1 MAHDNGQMPQADLLE
16 QLAIR
21 ERQLEQ
27 LQQAYVQ
34 LQGNGNNPAQQ
45 ERLFKNINRLA
56 TFTGTG
62 EISINSFFSSVE
74 YLLQTVEDPQLKREA
89 TRTIFYR
96 TIQGQAKDAVINI
109 PEPDNWD
116 LIKAT
121 LKLRY
126 RPDTEPHQIY
136 KRICDL
142 RVNSKILTTTMLLT
156 TILMTMA
163 ITTTAG
169 TLTIQEIPDQD
180 GYAQIEM
187 KNQDII
193 ITTDIVVHII
203 NLKDIDNILNEIGKN
218 IEMTNNDNKH
228 ILQSEL
234 TETKNKLY
242 TLYGNHNRGRRGLI
256 NVVGS
261 SAKWL
266 FGTMDDEDRKEV
278 ENHIS
283 TFKENMQET
292 DEALNKQ
299 IYINKYTDA

>member
-1 MAHDNGQMPQADLLE
+1 MPQADLLE

-34 LQGNGNNPAQQ
+34 LQGNGNIPAQQ

-62 EISINSFFSSVE
+62 EISTNSFFSSVE

-89 TRTIFYR
+89 TGTIFYR

-142 RVNSKILTTTMLLT
+142 RVNSPPNRVCHSRLEKSRQRT
-156 TILMTMA
+156 
-163 ITTTAG
+163 G
-169 TLTIQEIPDQD
+169 TKYCHGHYLSCE
-180 GYAQIEM
+180 AQ
-187 KNQDII
+187 
-193 ITTDIVVHII
+193 
-203 NLKDIDNILNEIGKN
+203 
-218 IEMTNNDNKH
+218 
-228 ILQSEL
+228 
-234 TETKNKLY
+234 LY
-242 TLYGNHNRGRRGLI
+242 VN
-256 NVVGS
+256 
-261 SAKWL
+261 
-266 FGTMDDEDRKEV
+266 
-278 ENHIS
+278 
-283 TFKENMQET
+283 
-292 DEALNKQ
+292 
-299 IYINKYTDA
+299 

>member
-89 TRTIFYR
+89 TGTIFYR

-142 RVNSKILTTTMLLT
+142 RVNSPPNRVCHSRLEKSRQRT
-156 TILMTMA
+156 
-163 ITTTAG
+163 G
-169 TLTIQEIPDQD
+169 TKYCHGHYLSCE
-180 GYAQIEM
+180 AQ
-187 KNQDII
+187 
-193 ITTDIVVHII
+193 
-203 NLKDIDNILNEIGKN
+203 
-218 IEMTNNDNKH
+218 
-228 ILQSEL
+228 
-234 TETKNKLY
+234 LY
-242 TLYGNHNRGRRGLI
+242 VN
-256 NVVGS
+256 
-261 SAKWL
+261 
-266 FGTMDDEDRKEV
+266 
-278 ENHIS
+278 
-283 TFKENMQET
+283 
-292 DEALNKQ
+292 
-299 IYINKYTDA
+299 